1 MRWDP
6 GMKVYTAGALQH
18 NMQPPDAQQ
27 RGMAEGARLLQQA
40 HEGSFGGTRQQHISG
55 MCACIQTLMGQTTT
69 AGSGARTQMK
79 RDLMHAC
86 EMLTHQASEPEAV
99 GRKESASQ
107 APIDADTQPS
117 QVWVASKKGS
127 VRFEQICGLE
137 SVVQALR
144 ECLLLPRQYPV
155 LFARL
160 RIQPARAMLLYGPP
174 GTGKSML
181 ARAVANEI
189 DATFFETSCAQL
201 ISRWVGESEKL
212 MNTLF
217 ASARKSAPSVLFLDE
232 VDSIASSRETGKTSS
247 LADQRLTNQLLL
259 EMDAALQGDTLV
271 FVLAATNL
279 PWQLDPAV
287 LRRFAKRVYVG
298 LPGYEARRHMFA
310 DGLAAACSLHSE
322 EYNDLA
328 LRTEGYSGS
337 DIRHIMSEAVLVPL
351 HRLLQSTS
359 FSVCAAGA
367 DAAQAEVQANTE
379 GHAVLELHDTTLE
392 TVLKEYSEDAL
403 VLPDLRFSEVLRC
416 VEAYPRSVSTELA
429 ERYAS
434 YQQAA

>member
-1 MRWDP
+1 
-6 GMKVYTAGALQH
+6 
-18 NMQPPDAQQ
+18 MQAPDAQQ
-27 RGMAEGARLLQQA
+27 RGMAEGARLLLLA
-40 HEGSFGGTRQQHISG
+40 HEGSFSGTRQQHISA
-55 MCACIQTLMGQTTT
+55 MCACIQTLMGQTSA
-69 AGSGARTQMK
+69 AGSSARAQMK
-79 RDLMHAC
+79 RDLMQEC
-86 EMLTHQASEPEAV
+86 ETLAQQPPEPEAG
-99 GRKESASQ
+99 GRKESVPQ
-107 APIDADTQPS
+107 TPIDADAQPS

-127 VRFEQICGLE
+127 VRFQHICGLE

-160 RIQPARAMLLYGPP
+160 KIQPARAMLLYGPP

-181 ARAVANEI
+181 ARAVATEI
-189 DATFFETSCAQL
+189 DASFFETSCAQL

-217 ASARKSAPSVLFLDE
+217 ASARKAAPSVLFLDE

-259 EMDAALQGDTLV
+259 EMDAAQQAETLI

-279 PWQLDPAV
+279 PWQLDPAM

-298 LPGYEARRHMFA
+298 LPACEARRQMFVE
-310 DGLAAACSLHSE
+310 GLAETCSLHAE
-322 EYNDLA
+322 EYDDLA
-328 LRTEGYSGS
+328 HRTEGYSGS
-337 DIRHIMSEAVLVPL
+337 DIRHIISEAVLVPL

-359 FSVCAAGA
+359 FSVR
-367 DAAQAEVQANTE
+367 VE
-379 GHAVLELHDTTLE
+379 GSDDEHDSEAVLELHDTTLQE
-392 TVLKEYSEDAL
+392 VLEQHKEDAI

-429 ERYAS
+429 ERYAD
-434 YQQAA
+434 YQRVP

>member
-1 MRWDP
+1 MRQAAA
-6 GMKVYTAGALQH
+6 KTVYTALRPQRR
-18 NMQPPDAQQ
+18 MQPPEAQQ
-27 RGMAEGARLLQQA
+27 RGMADGARLLQQA
-40 HEGSFGGTRQQHISG
+40 HEGTFGGTRQQHMSC
-55 MCACIQTLMGQTTT
+55 MCACIQTLMGQTTA
-69 AGSGARTQMK
+69 AGSAARAQMK
-79 RDLMHAC
+79 RDLMQAC
-86 EMLTHQASEPEAV
+86 EMLAQQAQEPEAAGGKDAV
-99 GRKESASQ
+99 ALPSV
-107 APIDADTQPS
+107 DADSQPS
-117 QVWVASKKGS
+117 HAWAASKKGS
-127 VRFEQICGLE
+127 VRFEQICGLDG
-137 SVVQALR
+137 VVQALR

-189 DATFFETSCAQL
+189 DAAFFETSCAQL

-217 ASARKSAPSVLFLDE
+217 ASAQKAAPSVLFLDE
-232 VDSIASSRETGKTSS
+232 IDSIASSRETGKTSS

-259 EMDAALQGDTLV
+259 EMDAALQAEGLV

-279 PWQLDPAV
+279 PWQLDPAA

-298 LPGYEARRHMFA
+298 LPGLEARRQMFV
-310 DGLAAACSLHSE
+310 DGLGEMCCLDAE
-322 EYNDLA
+322 EYDDLA
-328 LRTEGYSGS
+328 QRTDGYSGS
-337 DIRHIMSEAVLVPL
+337 DIRHIVSEAVLVPL

-359 FSVCAAGA
+359 FSLRTA
-367 DAAQAEVQANTE
+367 DAE
-379 GHAVLELHDTTLE
+379 GECVADSQDGAVIELHDTTLRE
-392 TVLKEYSEDAL
+392 VLEQHSEDAL

-416 VEAYPRSVSTELA
+416 VEAYPRSVSAELV

-434 YQQAA
+434 YQHLP

>member
-1 MRWDP
+1 
-6 GMKVYTAGALQH
+6 
-18 NMQPPDAQQ
+18 MQPPEAQQ

-40 HEGSFGGTRQQHISG
+40 HEGTFGGTRQQHVSA
-55 MCACIQTLMGQTTT
+55 MCACIQTLMGQTT
-69 AGSGARTQMK
+69 AIGSAARAQMK
-79 RDLMHAC
+79 RDLMQAC
-86 EMLTHQASEPEAV
+86 EMLAQQAPEPEAG
-99 GRKESASQ
+99 GRKDAVALPSVDAES
-107 APIDADTQPS
+107 QPS
-117 QVWVASKKGS
+117 QAWAASKKGS

-189 DATFFETSCAQL
+189 DAAFFETSCAQL

-217 ASARKSAPSVLFLDE
+217 ASAHKAAPSVLFLDE

-259 EMDAALQGDTLV
+259 EMDAAMQAEALV

-287 LRRFAKRVYVG
+287 LRRFGKRIYVA
-298 LPGYEARRHMFA
+298 LPGLEARRQMFV
-310 DGLAAACSLHSE
+310 DGLAETCSLHPE
-322 EYNDLA
+322 EYDDLA
-328 LRTEGYSGS
+328 QRTDGYSGS
-337 DIRHIMSEAVLVPL
+337 DIRHIVSEAVLVPL

-359 FSVCAAGA
+359 FSVRAEAKNDEGA
-367 DAAQAEVQANTE
+367 TE
-379 GHAVLELHDTTLE
+379 CEGGAVLELHDTTLQE
-392 TVLKEYSEDAL
+392 VLEQHSEDAL

-416 VEAYPRSVSTELA
+416 VEAYPRSVSAELA
-429 ERYAS
+429 ERYAG
-434 YQQAA
+434 YQHLA

>member
-1 MRWDP
+1 
-6 GMKVYTAGALQH
+6 
-18 NMQPPDAQQ
+18 MQPPDTQQ

-40 HEGSFGGTRQQHISG
+40 QEGTYGGTRQQHVSA
-55 MCACIQTLMGQTTT
+55 MCACIQTLMGQTTA
-69 AGSGARTQMK
+69 AGSAARAQMK
-79 RDLMHAC
+79 RELLQAC
-86 EMLTHQASEPEAV
+86 EMLAQQAPEPEAV
-99 GRKESASQ
+99 GRKDAVPLPSVDNES
-107 APIDADTQPS
+107 QPS

-127 VRFEQICGLE
+127 VCFSQICGLE
-137 SVVQALR
+137 GVVQALR

-189 DATFFETSCAQL
+189 DAAFFETSCAQL

-217 ASARKSAPSVLFLDE
+217 ASAHRAAPSVLFLDE

-259 EMDAALQGDTLV
+259 EMDAALQAEALV

-298 LPGYEARRHMFA
+298 LPGLEARRQMFV
-310 DGLAAACSLHSE
+310 DGLGETCSLHPE
-322 EYNDLA
+322 EYDDLA
-328 LRTEGYSGS
+328 QRTDGYSGS
-337 DIRHIMSEAVLVPL
+337 DIRHIVAEAVVVPL

-359 FSVCAAGA
+359 FCVRTAREEG
-367 DAAQAEVQANTE
+367 DAAADSED
-379 GHAVLELHDTTLE
+379 GAVLELHDTTLQQ
-392 TVLKEYSEDAL
+392 VLEQHSEHAL

-416 VEAYPRSVSTELA
+416 VEAYPRSVGTELA
-429 ERYAS
+429 ERYAA
-434 YQQAA
+434 YQHLA